1 MATLVECIL
10 PVAIDWMTWEYSG
23 LVPPAEWGAVSTSL
37 LPNNF
42 LFVPAGIAGES
53 AQDCGYDEYTLA
65 YCPRDGN
72 IYLGETQ
79 LWNDYNDHGDADI
92 WGTISHEMG
101 HRVQHLAGMRVA
113 VTANETIP
121 TENQAD
127 CFSGAFMGYAAR
139 NRYMDP
145 VGPDTVSDDDV
156 ADMIVG
162 LLDIGESEGPE
173 RTHGTDDQRVR
184 ALYIGYNSPA
194 NLGVFA
200 CDFYLS
206 DISIVPA
213 SAG

>member
-1 MATLVECIL
+1 
-10 PVAIDWMTWEYSG
+10 
-23 LVPPAEWGAVSTSL
+23 
-37 LPNNF
+37 
-42 LFVPAGIAGES
+42 
-53 AQDCGYDEYTLA
+53 
-65 YCPRDGN
+65 
-72 IYLGETQ
+72 
-79 LWNDYNDHGDADI
+79 
-92 WGTISHEMG
+92 MG
-101 HRVQHLAGMRVA
+101 HRVQHLAGMRVQL
-113 VTANETIP
+113 TDNESIP

-162 LLDIGESEGPE
+162 LLDIGESEGPN

-184 ALYIGYNSPA
+184 ALYIGYNAPA

-200 CDFYLS
+200 CSFYVS

-213 SAG
+213 GFTA